1 MGSLLCSD
9 MRDGE
14 RREVGRDSLR
24 GPGATRRADRLNAL
38 GRCMRSEGS
47 SVGRRSPVCP
57 RLHAESLDAVPA
69 IDAAL
74 GEEHSGAEK
83 RLPSRLIRQCS
94 LCAGGPLYLGTAQHQ
109 VWCFCCSVLSFRS
122 LCSSELLMTGRKV
135 VPAISNEPCGGAVQ
149 TGAHEAKYDCLSG
162 RVSLNNHFI
171 SVWGLE

>member
-109 VWCFCCSVLSFRS
+109 LHIAEHPAGHLVLKWLIEQDEKMKENGREGVVQLMLADYFHLAFCRQLRS
-122 LCSSELLMTGRKV
+122 
-135 VPAISNEPCGGAVQ
+135 
-149 TGAHEAKYDCLSG
+149 
-162 RVSLNNHFI
+162 
-171 SVWGLE
+171 